1 MAARPTRPV
10 VLCLLATVA
19 GTLGAQE
26 TPPVRTYTA
35 VRASTVPILDGR
47 LDDPAWQSASW
58 SARFVDIE
66 GARKPSP
73 RLATRVKLLWDD
85 RYLYV
90 AAELAEPDLWATF
103 TTRDTV
109 IYFENDFE
117 VFIDPDGDRL
127 RYVELE
133 VNALGTVWDLF
144 LPRPYRD
151 GGSAV
156 NGYDMVG
163 LQVAVGLDGT
173 LNDPSDRDRGWT
185 VEMALPWT
193 ALGDSGRTAV
203 PPADGARWRI
213 NFSRVQWDRDTVDG
227 RYRKRIDPATG
238 KPFPEHNWVWSP
250 QGQIDMHLPER
261 WGIVTFRGKA
271 AP

>member
-1 MAARPTRPV
+1 
-10 VLCLLATVA
+10 
-19 GTLGAQE
+19 
-26 TPPVRTYTA
+26 
-35 VRASTVPILDGR
+35 
-47 LDDPAWQSASW
+47 
-58 SARFVDIE
+58 VDIE

-85 RYLYV
+85 SYLYV
-90 AAELAEPDLWATF
+90 AAELEEPDLWATF